1 MNMLSFPV
9 RRAPVRRTFGR
20 YVPARFQGEAT
31 AAVRSDIDR
40 FFTAFAGGFV
50 FFSVLFF

>member
-1 MNMLSFPV
+1 MNTLSGPI
-9 RRAPVRRTFGR
+9 RRTFGR
-20 YVPARFQGEAT
+20 YVPERFQGEAT
-31 AAVRSDIDR
+31 PAVRSDINW